1 MSVVVCAYTQER
13 LQDTLE
19 AVESALAQTL
29 APHQVIVAIDHNE
42 ALYQRLGAILGS
54 RVTLLLSTGRPG
66 LSETRNVA
74 VGASTGEV
82 VAFLDDDAV
91 AEKDWLASLAAAF
104 DDPLVVAVGGEAVPA
119 WPGGRP
125 PLWFPVEF
133 DFVIGCTGHKA
144 LIVEADGSIRNV
156 TGSNMAFRREVF
168 QKAGLWETSLGRC
181 EGGRKKFNPAGGEE
195 AEMCL
200 RIRKHMPGGR
210 IVFRRDAVVHH
221 KVVAGRAK
229 PSYML
234 DFCLREG
241 HTRALMKGLVS
252 RYGSRPLAA
261 ESVFLRRL
269 LFRSIGGRLVR
280 FYRPASLPQA
290 AAIVANLS
298 LMATGYVFG
307 GWIYGR

>member
-1 MSVVVCAYTQER
+1 M
-13 LQDTLE
+13 
-19 AVESALAQTL
+19 AV
-29 APHQVIVAIDHNE
+29 DHNE
-42 ALYQRLGAILGS
+42 ALYRRLGAMLGP
-54 RVTLLLSTGRPG
+54 RVTLLLSTGLPG
-66 LSETRNVA
+66 LSQTRNVA
-74 VGASTGEV
+74 VGASTGEA

-91 AEKDWLASLAAAF
+91 AERDWLANLAAAF
-104 DDPLVVAVGGEAVPA
+104 ADPRVVAVGGEAVPV
-119 WPGGRP
+119 WPGGSP

-144 LIVEADGSIRNV
+144 LIMEADGTIRSV

-168 QKAGLWETSLGRC
+168 QVAGLWETSLGRC

-200 RIRKHMPGGR
+200 RIRKHLPDGR
-210 IVFRRDAVVHH
+210 IVFRREAVVHH
-221 KVVAGRAK
+221 KVAAGRAK
-229 PSYML
+229 PAYML

-261 ESVFLRRL
+261 EGVFVRRL
-269 LFRSIGGRLVR
+269 LWRSIGGRLVR
-280 FYRPASLPQA
+280 CYRPASLPQA

-298 LMATGYVFG
+298 LMVTGYLFG
-307 GWIYGR
+307 RWIYGR